1 MGQAHFLE
9 ARMTEVH
16 FHYSK
21 QGALVDQCGA
31 LVSDLTEARAY
42 AEQVVR
48 LLIATPSQEDWRS
61 WVLYVSD
68 DLGEVILVVPFA
80 SLLGKPH

>member
-31 LVSDLTEARAY
+31 LVSDLTEARDY

-61 WVLYVSD
+61 WVSAEAQKTAKKID
-68 DLGEVILVVPFA
+68 IKA
-80 SLLGKPH
+80 A